1 MTWNGTK
8 FWIFHLVGRVKH
20 AHSLTSRPL
29 KKVDPGSRLS
39 SIIFHQSWW
48 RHRFIPNLYSQ
59 ADELSAYFFWGGFL
73 SLSFSSPCKES
84 AKHAGSRF
92 IGRGN
97 VRESEFEK
105 IIKDLKRKRRL
116 IFQHLPCLSWA
127 PDSISTLQICTYM
140 SIKIALGLIL
150 DASPG
155 STKYRSSLRTGK
167 ENVAWQDFARVGL

>member
-1 MTWNGTK
+1 MERN
-8 FWIFHLVGRVKH
+8 FWIFHLVVRVKH

-59 ADELSAYFFWGGFL
+59 ADELSAFFWGGFSL

-84 AKHAGSRF
+84 AKHASLRF

-97 VRESEFEK
+97 VRESEFENNN
-105 IIKDLKRKRRL
+105 KRFKTKKAL
-116 IFQHLPCLSWA
+116 NISAFAVFILSHGQHLHVTDMHIYVYK
-127 PDSISTLQICTYM
+127 DSAGLDPRCFTGVDWISQLVVDGKRECCM
-140 SIKIALGLIL
+140 
-150 DASPG
+150 
-155 STKYRSSLRTGK
+155 TG
-167 ENVAWQDFARVGL
+167 FH